1 MFIAAPAGPQAAMES
16 VRRLLAE
23 TAAGLAAPHAIVA
36 VGAISADGERAQA
49 ADPQQRLAGRTVPA
63 LVLSRIDAEQGIVEI
78 AGERLRIAARL
89 PEGGRTVMLR
99 FPAAP
104 EVVAATA
111 LRRLEPASEAL
122 AGSPSPRV
130 VLGPV
135 AQALSQV
142 ASREA
147 PPLALGA
154 VAARVETPLAFAS
167 ALAALVRDSGV
178 FYESHLARWTRGQY
192 PLAQLQVEPQAHP
205 SGAGAA
211 PTAASA
217 FALDH
222 PVQMSIVPDTN
233 MTTGAANRS
242 NGAEAAPKPLV
253 APELQPILRE
263 QLGVLEHRGIAVTLE
278 AWPGQ
283 QMALSIRDQRD
294 APASDPDGR
303 ARSPAIDAAPW
314 STRLTLDLPRLGRL
328 HVELGLTGNR
338 MQLVL
343 EADAHSAARLGRGTT
358 ALADAMAGAGIR
370 LSGLRIVDAADL

>member
-1 MFIAAPAGPQAAMES
+1 MES

-36 VGAISADGERAQA
+36 VGAISADGLSAQL

-78 AGERLRIAARL
+78 AGERLHIAARL
-89 PEGGRTVMLR
+89 PESGRPVMLR
-99 FPAAP
+99 FSAAP
-104 EVVAATA
+104 EVVAATIQ
-111 LRRLEPASEAL
+111 RRLEAAAEVL
-122 AGSPSPRV
+122 AGNPSPRV

-142 ASREA
+142 ASRAA
-147 PPLALGA
+147 PPLALGS
-154 VAARVETPLAFAS
+154 VAAQVETPLAFAT

-192 PLAQLQVEPQAHP
+192 PLAQLQVEPQANP
-205 SGAGAA
+205 TGAGAA
-211 PTAASA
+211 PAAASA
-217 FALDH
+217 FAPDH
-222 PVQMSIVPDTN
+222 PVQLSCTPDTN
-233 MTTGAANRS
+233 TATGAANRS

-253 APELQPILRE
+253 ASELQPILRE
-263 QLGVLEHRGIAVTLE
+263 QLGVLEHRSIAVTLE

-283 QMALSIRDQRD
+283 QMALSIHDQRD
-294 APASDPDGR
+294 APAPGDPDGR

-328 HVELGLTGNR
+328 HVELGLTGNQ
-338 MQLVL
+338 MQLVV
-343 EADAHSAARLGRGTT
+343 EADADSAACLGRGTT